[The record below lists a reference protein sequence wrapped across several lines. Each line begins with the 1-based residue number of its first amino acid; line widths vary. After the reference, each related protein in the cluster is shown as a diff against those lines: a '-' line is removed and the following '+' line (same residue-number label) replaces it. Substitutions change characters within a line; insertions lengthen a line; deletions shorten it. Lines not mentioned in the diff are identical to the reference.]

1 MRDCTPE
8 HFVSGGYT
16 LSNELYPTASVGE
29 GFFAGSCGY
38 CSQAGARSV
47 NESEGLDLEI
57 DTCAASEIEEV
68 NGEEV
73 ISELEFL
80 GDDDKGASSEKDE
93 EAVDLLNSIM
103 GSWNGTLSDVLDNWA
118 KEGKKL
124 SLKGIMMIIVVS
136 LKKRRMFSIALKGTL
151 PSLVLILSFPADL
164 HIFLL
169 L

>member
-73 ISELEFL
+73 ISELEF
-80 GDDDKGASSEKDE
+80 
-93 EAVDLLNSIM
+93 
-103 GSWNGTLSDVLDNWA
+103 WA
-118 KEGKKL
+118 FYHFVVKKL
-124 SLKGIMMIIVVS
+124 NLFPFYGCFKSYSQFMVVL
-136 LKKRRMFSIALKGTL
+136 LKKKKF
-151 PSLVLILSFPADL
+151 
-164 HIFLL
+164 
-169 L
+169 